1 VNTETKTL
9 REIIKVRFQELED
22 HLVALEKLSGHPTP
36 GPMFSDYLIN
46 QLRYEMSSLSE
57 SLEELEERLVILE
70 TYQTFI
76 RFASRQIT
84 VVAVSVALAILAISW
99 MNGG

>member
-1 VNTETKTL
+1 VNKETETL
-9 REIIKVRFQELED
+9 RQIIKVRFQELED
-22 HLVALEKLSGHPTP
+22 HMVALEKISGHPTP
-36 GPMFSDYLIN
+36 GPMFSDYLVN

-57 SLEELEERLVILE
+57 SLEELEERIVTLE

-84 VVAVSVALAILAISW
+84 VVTVSVSLAILLISW